1 MSLQQRLGITNPLF
15 LMDGT
20 AFIYRGFY
28 ANRALSRSDGFP
40 TNALYMITRLLL
52 RILREQKPTNFV
64 FFMDGRGKN
73 FRHDIFPLY
82 KANRDATPEDLVVQL
97 EPIKRMV
104 QSLGITLHVSEN
116 CEADDCIASLA
127 KKYSQEQ
134 PVIIVGADKDLRQ
147 CLNEQVWLWD
157 PAGKEEKL
165 TSAHDFTQETGLLPQ
180 QWPDVQA
187 LMGDTS
193 DNIPGV
199 PGIGPKTAQKIFM
212 DFSSLEDIRDGIDR
226 MPPKMQAKIAPHIE
240 EIFIYR
246 QLTTLS
252 TEYCTEIQ
260 ADNLH
265 IQEFQPEHVLKLLQE
280 FELTSL
286 RRELESMLRARAL
299 PHGAASKKVA
309 AEQGSLLSF
318 GNPASNAHTDAPQ
331 WGEDSFQRQ
340 GPFGTSEESALPT
353 PPPQAP
359 RVSLQ
364 DLPSCQGEYVALFP
378 ATLYPTLRNDTGYVI
393 AMGQEEWHIPQA
405 QASEVVTWLQECER
419 IFTPDMKFLWRQED
433 SQQTQENPWQALAL
447 EKWFDLG
454 LAAYLLRP
462 EDRDYGWSRLSV
474 QWSELTHSPQGASLP
489 IAVSALNIGIGLSAE
504 LMQQDLDDLYTGL
517 EIPLIPVL
525 AHMEQ
530 LGIAIDTAAFAHFL
544 EDVQQEIDART
555 KDVYE
560 AAGTTFNIRSAQ
572 QLGEVLFSTLKLPSA
587 GKTKG
592 GQLSTAQERLEKL
605 SGHPVVDAVLEFRK
619 LEKLRSTYLEPLP
632 KLMDANNRIHSHF
645 NQWATATGRLSSS
658 NPNLQNIPVRGALG
672 QRMRTCFVPQAG
684 HALISA
690 DYSQVELRVLAH
702 MSQDPV
708 LLQAFQEEKD
718 IHTNTAALIYGLEA
732 HAVSADQRR
741 NAKTINFGLIYGMG
755 AQKLAQELRISTAE
769 AKAFIENYFKHLQQL
784 KRFYESIE
792 ADAKAHGF
800 VSTLAGRRR
809 AVPDIHSTNGQ
820 KFALARRQ
828 AINTVI
834 QGSAADIIKLAM
846 LSVAHDARLHEL
858 NAHLALQ
865 VHDELVLEVPK
876 EHAQEAGARVAELM
890 SAVQPA
896 GQGLSVPL
904 AVDWAIGNNWGQAH

>member
-1 MSLQQRLGITNPLF
+1 MSLEQRLGITKPLF

-28 ANRALSRSDGFP
+28 ANRSLTRSDGFP
-40 TNALYMITRLLL
+40 TNAVYMITRLLL
-52 RILREQKPTNFV
+52 RILREQKPQEFV

-73 FRHDIFPLY
+73 FRHDLFPLY
-82 KANRDATPEDLVVQL
+82 KANRDATPEELVQQL

-104 QSLGITLHVSEN
+104 QCLGITLHVSEN

-127 KKYSQEQ
+127 KKYGDSR

-147 CLNEQVWLWD
+147 CLQEQVWLWD

-165 TSAHDFTQETGLLPQ
+165 TSAADFTQETGLQPA

-212 DFSSLEDIRDGIDR
+212 DFSSLEDIRDGLDR
-226 MPPKMQAKIAPHIE
+226 LPPKLQAKVAPHVE
-240 EIFIYR
+240 EIFLYR

-252 TEYCTEIQ
+252 TDFCHEIQ
-260 ADNLH
+260 EENLRL
-265 IQEFQPEHVLKLLQE
+265 EALEPERIIKFLQE
-280 FELTSL
+280 YELNSL
-286 RRELESMLRARAL
+286 RREVESMLRAHAL
-299 PHGAASKKVA
+299 PAPSMEKVKNMQASAAT
-309 AEQGSLLSF
+309 QGSLFSLS
-318 GNPASNAHTDAPQ
+318 GMGGSLD
-331 WGEDSFQRQ
+331 D
-340 GPFGTSEESALPT
+340 PFGGKDPFAPEPEDTYTLARVGMGELPNCAH
-353 PPPQAP
+353 AP
-359 RVSLQ
+359 
-364 DLPSCQGEYVALFP
+364 VALFP
-378 ATLYPTLRNDTGYVI
+378 AALYPGLRNDTGYVI
-393 AMGQEEWHIPQA
+393 ALGQQEWHVPEASA
-405 QASEVVTWLQECER
+405 QDIATWLQPCTQ
-419 IFTPDMKFLWRQED
+419 IITPDVKFLLRQEEASD
-433 SQQTQENPWQALAL
+433 AWQTILL

-462 EDRDYGWSRLSV
+462 EDRDYGWARLAV
-474 QWSELTHSPQGASLP
+474 QWSELGLDSTGQSQPTAVQALSMGA
-489 IAVSALNIGIGLSAE
+489 GLQAE
-504 LMQQDLDDLYTGL
+504 LTKHELYALYQQL

-525 AHMEQ
+525 ARMEA
-530 LGIAIDTAAFAHFL
+530 LGIAIDKEAFRHFL
-544 EDVQQEIDART
+544 DDVQGEIEART
-555 KDVYE
+555 ADVYA

-632 KLMDANNRIHSHF
+632 RLMDANNRIHSHF

-658 NPNLQNIPVRGALG
+658 SPNLQNIPVRGALG
-672 QRMRTCFVPQAG
+672 QRMRTCFVPKAG

-708 LLQAFQEEKD
+708 LLKAFRLNMD
-718 IHTNTAALIYGLEA
+718 IHTNTAALIYGKNNEE
-732 HAVSADQRR
+732 VSSDERR

-755 AQKLAQELRISTAE
+755 AQKLAQELRISTQE
-769 AKAFIENYFKHLQQL
+769 SKAFIENYFKHLQQL
-784 KRFYESIE
+784 KNFYEGIE
-792 ADAKAHGF
+792 ASAKELGYVA
-800 VSTLAGRRR
+800 TLGGRRR
-809 AVPDIHSTNGQ
+809 AVPDITSSNGQ

-846 LSVAHDARLHEL
+846 LAVAHDATLQTL
-858 NAHLALQ
+858 GAQLTLQ
-865 VHDELVLEVPK
+865 VHDELVLEVPQDT
-876 EHAQEAGARVAELM
+876 AQEAGARVAELM
-890 SAVQPA
+890 SAVAPGEQE
-896 GQGLSVPL
+896 LSVPL
-904 AVDWAIGNNWGQAH
+904 AVDWAVGQTWGEAH

>member
-1 MSLQQRLGITNPLF
+1 MSLEQRLGIHKPLF

-28 ANRALSRSDGFP
+28 ANRSLTRSDGFP

-52 RILREQKPTNFV
+52 RILREQKPQEFV

-73 FRHDIFPLY
+73 FRHDLFPLY
-82 KANRDATPEDLVVQL
+82 KANRDATPEELVQQL

-104 QSLGITLHVSEN
+104 HSLGITLHVSEN

-127 KKYSQEQ
+127 KKYAATR

-147 CLNEQVWLWD
+147 CLQEQVWLWD

-165 TSAHDFTQETGLLPQ
+165 TSAADFTQETGLLPS

-212 DFSSLEDIRDGIDR
+212 DFSSLEEIRDGLDR
-226 MPPKMQAKIAPHIE
+226 LPPKLQAKVAPHVE
-240 EIFIYR
+240 EIFLYR

-252 TEYCTEIQ
+252 TAFCQDIAEE
-260 ADNLH
+260 NLSL
-265 IQEFQPEHVLKLLQE
+265 EALEPERILKLLQE

-286 RRELESMLRARAL
+286 RREVESMLRAHAL
-299 PHGAASKKVA
+299 PAQSLEKVKKMNT
-309 AEQGSLLSF
+309 EQGSLFSL
-318 GNPASNAHTDAPQ
+318 GD
-331 WGEDSFQRQ
+331 
-340 GPFGTSEESALPT
+340 PFGGKDPFAPEQSAEQSYTLT
-353 PPPQAP
+353 
-359 RVSLQ
+359 RVKLQ
-364 DLPSCQGEYVALFP
+364 ELPSCQDAAVALFP
-378 ATLYPTLRNDTGYVI
+378 AALYPGLRNDTGYVL
-393 AMGQEEWHIPQA
+393 ALEENEWHIPEI
-405 QASEVVTWLQECER
+405 ASEELVEWLAPCKS
-419 IFTPDMKFLWRQED
+419 IITPDVKFLLRHETATKAW
-433 SQQTQENPWQALAL
+433 NAILL
-447 EKWFDLG
+447 EQWFDLG

-462 EDRDYGWSRLSV
+462 EDRDYAWSRLAV
-474 QWSELTHSPQGASLP
+474 QWSELTQDAHGKTPP
-489 IAVSALNIGIGLSAE
+489 IAVQALHMGQGLEKE
-504 LMQQDLDDLYTGL
+504 LQKNALYEL
-517 EIPLIPVL
+517 YRQMEIPLIPVL
-525 AHMEQ
+525 AHMEN
-530 LGIAIDTAAFAHFL
+530 LGIAINTEAFRQFL
-544 EDVQQEIDART
+544 GDVHTEIEART
-555 KDVYE
+555 ADVYT

-632 KLMDANNRIHSHF
+632 RLMDDNGRIHSQF

-672 QRMRTCFVPQAG
+672 QRMRTCFVPKAG

-708 LLQAFQEEKD
+708 LLKAFRLNMD
-718 IHTNTAALIYGLEA
+718 IHTNTAALIYGIDAE
-732 HAVSADQRR
+732 AVSSDERR

-755 AQKLAQELRISTAE
+755 AQKLAQELHISTQE

-784 KRFYESIE
+784 KLFYEGIE
-792 ADAKAHGF
+792 AKAKEQGF
-800 VSTLAGRRR
+800 VATLGGRRR

-846 LSVAHDARLHEL
+846 LSVAHDTKLQEL
-858 NAHLALQ
+858 GAHLTLQ
-865 VHDELVLEVPK
+865 VHDELVLEAPQ
-876 EHAQEAGARVAELM
+876 ETAQEAGARVAELM
-890 SAVQPA
+890 SAVQP
-896 GQGLSVPL
+896 GGEELSVPL
-904 AVDWAIGNNWGQAH
+904 VVDWAAGQTWGEAH

>member
-1 MSLQQRLGITNPLF
+1 MSLEQRLGIENPLF

-28 ANRALSRSDGFP
+28 ANRSLARSDGFP

-52 RILREQKPTNFV
+52 RIMREQKPKDFI

-82 KANRDATPEDLVVQL
+82 KANRDATPEELVHQFD
-97 EPIKRMV
+97 PIKRMV
-104 QSLGITLHVSEN
+104 QSLGITLHVSDG
-116 CEADDCIASLA
+116 CEADDCIAALA
-127 KKYSQEQ
+127 HRYSSQR
-134 PVIIVGADKDLRQ
+134 PVIIIGADKDLRQ
-147 CLNEQVWLWD
+147 CLNESVWLWD
-157 PAGKEEKL
+157 PAGKDEKL
-165 TSAHDFTQETGLLPQ
+165 TSAQDFTQDTGLLPS

-212 DFSSLEDIRDGIDR
+212 DFSSLEDIRDGLDR
-226 MPPKMQAKIAPHIE
+226 MPPKMQAKIAPHVE

-246 QLTTLS
+246 QLTTLN
-252 TEYCTEIQ
+252 TQCCTEVQ
-260 ADNLH
+260 HDNLA
-265 IQEFQPEHVLKLLQE
+265 IQKLDPEHIIKLLQE

-286 RRELESMLRARAL
+286 RREVESMLRAHAL
-299 PHGAASKKVA
+299 PLAPTSKKPQA
-309 AEQGSLLSF
+309 QQASLFSMADPF
-318 GNPASNAHTDAPQ
+318 NGQD
-331 WGEDSFQRQ
+331 
-340 GPFGTSEESALPT
+340 PFGDAEALEEESYKAPPLPS
-353 PPPQAP
+353 
-359 RVSLQ
+359 RVRLQ
-364 DLPSCQGEYVALFP
+364 DVPTCQGEYVALFP
-378 ATLYPTLRNDTGYVI
+378 AALYPSLRHDTGYVL
-393 AMGQEEWHIPQA
+393 AMGQEEWHVPEISDTELVAWLQDSAQIITPDVKFLLRQENSA
-405 QASEVVTWLQECER
+405 QAWY
-419 IFTPDMKFLWRQED
+419 
-433 SQQTQENPWQALAL
+433 ALAQ

-462 EDRDYGWSRLSV
+462 EDRDYGWPRLAV
-474 QWSELTHSPQGASLP
+474 QWSEFTYDSQGKVLP
-489 IAVSALNIGIGLSAE
+489 VAAQALHMGIAFTAE
-504 LMQQDLDDLYTGL
+504 LLRQGLDDLYKDL
-517 EIPLIPVL
+517 ELPLIPVL
-525 AHMEQ
+525 ARMENV
-530 LGIAIDTAAFAHFL
+530 GIAIDGDAFRHFL
-544 EDVQQEIDART
+544 DDVQTEIDART

-632 KLMDANNRIHSHF
+632 KLMDTQGRIHSHF

-672 QRMRTCFVPQAG
+672 QRMRTCFIPKQG

-708 LLQAFQEEKD
+708 LLRAFQENKD
-718 IHTNTAALIYGLEA
+718 IHTNTAALIYGLSPEE
-732 HAVSADQRR
+732 VSSDQRR

-769 AKAFIENYFKHLQQL
+769 AKTFIENYFKHLGQL
-784 KRFYESIE
+784 KLFYEGIE
-792 ADAKAHGF
+792 ASAKEQGF

-809 AVPDIHSTNGQ
+809 AVPDITSTNGQ

-846 LSVAHDARLHEL
+846 LSVAHDAPLRDL
-858 NAHLALQ
+858 NACLALQ
-865 VHDELVLEVPK
+865 VHDELVLEVP
-876 EHAQEAGARVAELM
+876 EAQAQEAGARVAKLM
-890 SAVQPA
+890 STVTPGGIALQ
-896 GQGLSVPL
+896 VPL
-904 AVDWAIGNNWGQAH
+904 AVDWAVGKNWGEAH

>member
-1 MSLQQRLGITNPLF
+1 MSLEQRLGISKPLF

-28 ANRALSRSDGFP
+28 ANRSLTRSDGFP
-40 TNALYMITRLLL
+40 TNALYMLTRLLL
-52 RILREQKPTNFV
+52 RIMREQKPQDFV

-73 FRHDIFPLY
+73 FRHEIFPLY
-82 KANRDATPEDLVVQL
+82 KANRDATPEELVQQL

-104 QSLGITLHVSEN
+104 QSLGITLHVSEG

-127 KKYSQEQ
+127 HTYSASR
-134 PVIIVGADKDLRQ
+134 PVIIIGADKDLRQ
-147 CLNEQVWLWD
+147 CLNERVWLWD
-157 PAGKEEKL
+157 PAGKDEKL
-165 TSAHDFTQETGLLPQ
+165 TSMQDFTQDTGLAPH

-226 MPPKMQAKIAPHIE
+226 MAPKMQAKIAPHLE

-246 QLTTLS
+246 KLTTLS
-252 TEYCTEIQ
+252 TEFCSEIQ
-260 ADNLH
+260 AENLA
-265 IQEFQPEHVLKLLQE
+265 IQSFDPEHIIKLLQE

-286 RRELESMLRARAL
+286 RREVESMLRAQAFTTQ
-299 PHGAASKKVA
+299 PKAPITKSPAQ
-309 AEQGSLLSF
+309 QGSLF
-318 GNPASNAHTDAPQ
+318 AFNDPFNGEDPFAPQ
-331 WGEDSFQRQ
+331 EIKV
-340 GPFGTSEESALPT
+340 TLPT
-353 PPPQAP
+353 
-359 RVSLQ
+359 RISLAE
-364 DLPSCQGEYVALFP
+364 LPSCQGAHVALFP
-378 ATLYPTLRNDTGYVI
+378 AQLYPGLRNDSGYVL
-393 AMGQEEWHIPQA
+393 AFDHQTDKEWHVPDVQA
-405 QASEVVTWLQECER
+405 KELASQLQECAS
-419 IFTPDMKFLWRQED
+419 ISTPDMKFLLRQED
-433 SQQTQENPWQALAL
+433 GEGWKTIFL

-454 LAAYLLRP
+454 LAGYLLRP
-462 EDRDYGWSRLSV
+462 EDRDYGWARLAI
-474 QWSELTHSPQGASLP
+474 QWSELGLDAQGATLP
-489 IAVSALNIGIGLSAE
+489 IASQAVRMGAGLHKE
-504 LMQQDLDDLYTGL
+504 LEKQELTTLYNEL
-517 EIPLIPVL
+517 ELPLIPVL
-525 AHMEQ
+525 AHMESV
-530 LGIAIDTAAFAHFL
+530 GIAIDKEAFRHFL
-544 EDVQQEIDART
+544 DDVQQEIEART
-555 KDVYE
+555 KDVYD

-632 KLMDANNRIHSHF
+632 KLMDNQGRIHSNF

-658 NPNLQNIPVRGALG
+658 NPNLQNIPVRGSLG
-672 QRMRTCFVPQAG
+672 QRMRTCFVPKAD

-708 LLQAFQEEKD
+708 LLQSFRENQD
-718 IHTNTAALIYGLEA
+718 IHTNTAALIYGIQAQE
-732 HAVSADQRR
+732 VSADQRR

-755 AQKLAQELRISTAE
+755 AQKLAQELRISSVE
-769 AKAFIENYFKHLQQL
+769 AKEFIENYFRHLQQL
-784 KRFYESIE
+784 KRFYEGIE
-792 ADAKAHGF
+792 AEAKAQGF

-809 AVPDIHSTNGQ
+809 AVPDIHSSNGQ

-846 LSVAHDARLHEL
+846 LAVHHDEKLQALHAR
-858 NAHLALQ
+858 LALQ

-876 EHAQEAGARVAELM
+876 EHAEEAGAHVAKLM
-890 SAVQPA
+890 NSVEPG
-896 GQGLSVPL
+896 GQSLTVPL
-904 AVDWAIGNNWGQAH
+904 AVDWAVGAHWGEAH

>member
-1 MSLQQRLGITNPLF
+1 MSLEQRLGITKPLF

-28 ANRALSRSDGFP
+28 ANRSLARSDGFP

-52 RILREQKPTNFV
+52 RILREQKPRDFV

-82 KANRDATPEDLVVQL
+82 KANRDATPEDLVSQF

-104 QSLGITLHVSEN
+104 QSLGITLHVSEG

-127 KKYSQEQ
+127 KKFSAER

-147 CLNEQVWLWD
+147 CLNENVWLWD
-157 PAGKEEKL
+157 PAGKDEKL
-165 TSAHDFTQETGLLPQ
+165 TSAHDFTEETGLLPH

-212 DFSSLEDIRDGIDR
+212 DFSSLEDIRDGLDR
-226 MPPKMQAKIAPHIE
+226 MAPKMRAKVAPHVE

-246 QLTTLS
+246 QLTTLN
-252 TEYCTEIQ
+252 TECCPEIRTENIAIQ
-260 ADNLH
+260 TL
-265 IQEFQPEHVLKLLQE
+265 EPEHIIKLLQE
-280 FELTSL
+280 FELSSL
-286 RRELESMLRARAL
+286 RREVESMLRAHAI
-299 PHGAASKKVA
+299 PSATKGAKPK

-318 GNPASNAHTDAPQ
+318 ASSMGDPFHGQDPFAP
-331 WGEDSFQRQ
+331 D
-340 GPFGTSEESALPT
+340 TEEVQAMPK
-353 PPPQAP
+353 QAP
-359 RVSLQ
+359 RVQLQ
-364 DLPSCQGEYVALFP
+364 DLPSCTGEFVALFP
-378 ATLYPTLRNDTGYVI
+378 AALYPTLRNDTGYVI
-393 AMGQEEWHIPQA
+393 ALGQEEWHIPQ
-405 QASEVVTWLQECER
+405 VTDAALVDWLQESAR
-419 IFTPDMKFLWRQED
+419 IFTPDMKFILRQAD
-433 SQQTQENPWQALAL
+433 ATAQSQNTENVWYNLPL

-474 QWSELTHSPQGASLP
+474 QWSELTFTPDNAPLPVAVAALAIGA
-489 IAVSALNIGIGLSAE
+489 GLTAE
-504 LMQQDLDDLYTGL
+504 LMKFDLDELYKTL
-517 EIPLIPVL
+517 ELPLIPVL
-525 AHMEQ
+525 ARMENV
-530 LGIAIDTAAFAHFL
+530 GIAIDNQAFRHFL
-544 EDVQQEIDART
+544 DDVQTEIDART
-555 KDVYE
+555 KDVFE

-632 KLMDANNRIHSHF
+632 KLMDDHGRIHSNF

-658 NPNLQNIPVRGALG
+658 NPNLQNIPVRGVLG
-672 QRMRTCFVPQAG
+672 QRMRTCFIPQEG
-684 HALISA
+684 YTLISA

-708 LLQAFQEEKD
+708 LLRAFQENKD
-718 IHTNTAALIYGLEA
+718 IHTNTAALIYGRAPED
-732 HAVSADQRR
+732 VSADERR

-755 AQKLAQELRISTAE
+755 TQKLAQELRISTAE
-769 AKAFIENYFKHLQQL
+769 AKSFIENYFRHLEQL
-784 KRFYESIE
+784 KLFYKGIE
-792 ADAKAHGF
+792 ADAKEQGF

-809 AVPDIHSTNGQ
+809 AVPDINSTNGQ
-820 KFALARRQ
+820 KSALARRQ

-846 LSVAHDARLHEL
+846 LAVAHDAPLHKL
-858 NAHLALQ
+858 NARLALQ
-865 VHDELVLEVPK
+865 VHDELVLEVPHA
-876 EHAQEAGARVAELM
+876 HAQEAGARVALLM
-890 SAVQPA
+890 SSVTP
-896 GQGLSVPL
+896 GGHSLDVPL
-904 AVDWAIGNNWGQAH
+904 AVDWAVGTNWGEAH